1 MIAIAAAAASLV
13 AGCSSLGPVS
23 PGAGPRGLD
32 YLNDDLGSMALAFDV
47 PVTLEPAPAGST
59 LSFAVSVPGAGER
72 QVSAVLV
79 RGDASD
85 VMEVLPPP
93 AENRT
98 YYVFALAAE
107 DGGRLREAQDWARA
121 QALQGKAPNTPVIS
135 IAPRFCQTARVD
147 AARTMVS
154 VRLVL
159 PQRGLSTALIEG
171 QSVAA
176 LLAAGGGGTLPDCAG
191 HSG

>member
-72 QVSAVLV
+72 RVSAVLV
-79 RGDASD
+79 RGDAGD
-85 VMEVLPPP
+85 VMATLPPP
-93 AENRT
+93 ADERT
-98 YYVFALAAE
+98 YYVFALSPE
-107 DGGRLREAQDWARA
+107 DAGKLREAQGWARA
-121 QALQGKAPNTPVIS
+121 RAMEGTAPSTPVIS

-159 PQRGLSTALIEG
+159 PQRGLATALIES
-171 QSVAA
+171 QSVAT
-176 LLAAGGGGTLPDCAG
+176 LLAAEGGGTLPDCAG